1 MQLSKS
7 FKLTLVA
14 AAALSLVACAG
25 NKTASTSDQMGTSVG
40 ATQSGLGPEFGFQS
54 PAGLSQTALL
64 ERRSY
69 YFRFNSATLELT
81 NLAAAEAQGRYL
93 SQHPTQMVLLEGNAD
108 IRGSREY
115 NIGLGWRRDLAVAQV
130 LMLNGVS
137 KKQIHMVSY
146 GAEKPVATGS
156 TELDYAKNRRVD
168 ILYCQTA
175 TCKTVYAGGAPKS
188 DLS

>member
-7 FKLTLVA
+7 FKMTLVA
-14 AAALSLVACAG
+14 VAALSLVACAG
-25 NKTASTSDQMGTSVG
+25 NKSSSDDQLSGTS
-40 ATQSGLGPEFGFQS
+40 ASSAGLGPEFGFQS
-54 PAGLSQTALL
+54 PAGLSQADLL
-64 ERRSY
+64 KRRSY
-69 YFRFNSATLELT
+69 YFRFNSSTLEAT
-81 NLAAAEAQGRYL
+81 NLAAVEAQGRYL

-115 NIGLGWRRDLAVAQV
+115 NIGLGWRRDLSVAQV

-146 GAEKPVATGS
+146 GAEKPVATGN

-168 ILYCQTA
+168 IVYCQTA
-175 TCKTVYAGGAPKS
+175 DCKTVYAGGAPKS